1 MCAWFHQNHLL
12 WVIFVLC
19 RLCQMFVLGT
29 CVFLAFWYLTL
40 FNLRLFKLL
49 NFNFSNF
56 SNSSNCQNSS
66 RSKFEPVKISTKFR
80 TKFIRISGQKYQ
92 VQVKI
97 LVSGLLKSR
106 YQFWPEL
113 RMNFVAGISWL
124 FICFSLAFHGLNS
137 LEIFIFQ
144 FIIAGF
150 SLNCSW
156 AAIDWVVKTELI
168 NKMTDRNIVDAFTSD
183 GARENNI

>member
-1 MCAWFHQNHLL
+1 MAFLKNLL
-12 WVIFVLC
+12 TTTRFVRLVSSKPSVVGHFRTLPPLSDVRVGYLCVSSFLIFN
-19 RLCQMFVLGT
+19 FI
-29 CVFLAFWYLTL
+29 
-40 FNLRLFKLL
+40 NLRLFKL
-49 NFNFSNF
+49 S
-56 SNSSNCQNSS
+56 QT
-66 RSKFEPVKISTKFR
+66 FELQLPTFR
-80 TKFIRISGQKYQ
+80 
-92 VQVKI
+92 
-97 LVSGLLKSR
+97 
-106 YQFWPEL
+106 
-113 RMNFVAGISWL
+113 ISWL

-168 NKMTDRNIVDAFTSD
+168 NKMTDRNLHVDAFTSD